1 MSSSLHL
8 WTYAFLSA
16 SSLALDSEK
25 DLFLSSIYASNSF
38 WRLSLSSFNTERVD
52 STAFRFSSIFSWISE
67 RIWSRS
73 RIRSLMDLSVSTL
86 SSPRTFLISS
96 KALSR
101 ESLRSVI
108 LSSTA
113 FSLSASF
120 SWNVTMDADT
130 SSSISL
136 RRASRVSPVLLM
148 ASSRSS
154 MVSEEVFFT
163 LSMASFLFLL
173 ILSNVS
179 SKWVLRAVES
189 SSIFSLEEEVNS
201 SILPFISS
209 VFSVIDE
216 IMESFT
222 LSISAM
228 AVSNLLSRTLDLSS
242 NSEKISFRLCSSIE
256 TESEAF
262 FKSSENRLWAS
273 STFSSISWTLSSS
286 LAKEAS
292 ALSSCSLHISS

>member
-1 MSSSLHL
+1 
-8 WTYAFLSA
+8 
-16 SSLALDSEK
+16 
-25 DLFLSSIYASNSF
+25 
-38 WRLSLSSFNTERVD
+38 
-52 STAFRFSSIFSWISE
+52 
-67 RIWSRS
+67 
-73 RIRSLMDLSVSTL
+73 
-86 SSPRTFLISS
+86 
-96 KALSR
+96 
-101 ESLRSVI
+101 
-108 LSSTA
+108 
-113 FSLSASF
+113 
-120 SWNVTMDADT
+120 
-130 SSSISL
+130 
-136 RRASRVSPVLLM
+136 
-148 ASSRSS
+148 

-286 LAKEAS
+286 LDKEAS